1 MLMPQELRKYA
12 FTHAIRGYSTAEV
25 DEYIEF
31 LCERYEEIYREN
43 DALTRKLEAALRAL
57 DSAKSNENK
66 ITALDAEAKRVSARM
81 LAQAEAQKKRI
92 VTDAEEYADR
102 IIADADAHVAEQAQV
117 LESMR
122 QAVLAF
128 RDDLYSRYSRQIDE
142 IEAFAAAAQA
152 VSGMPSLPDAAET
165 AVLPAVPVEEDA
177 PVLTEAEEA
186 PEEPAEAEESV
197 ESAEEASEVT
207 EEPEMIEVIEEIEAV
222 EEEPDPVQEA
232 EESIESLFAPE
243 EEEISS
249 ADVADEADEVDEDE
263 VAATDE
269 VLLFFDSITPQANDD
284 AGEVYAEVDTDV
296 YELAQ
301 QHKAETEFTYDEDD
315 ADTEDLEELLPVL
328 EEEDEAE
335 AEIEPAEE
343 TAQDE
348 PDEVG
353 DSDSDEDLLKNLR
366 EAFNIQF
373 ETFTT
378 ESDSGEKDTDGDFRF
393 LEETEEDDE
402 EPSSLL
408 ERLKSAMD
416 AGKSSDKN
424 KKESREKE
432 TRR

>member
-43 DALTRKLEAALRAL
+43 NELTRKLEAALRAL
-57 DSAKSNENK
+57 DSAKSKEEK
-66 ITALDAEAKRVSARM
+66 ITALDAEVKRVSARM

-117 LESMR
+117 LENMR

-152 VSGMPSLPDAAET
+152 VGGMHTFPDAAAENV
-165 AVLPAVPVEEDA
+165 VLPAVHAVEAEA
-177 PVLTEAEEA
+177 AEEPEVIEEITEAEEIETI
-186 PEEPAEAEESV
+186 EEITEAEE
-197 ESAEEASEVT
+197 
-207 EEPEMIEVIEEIEAV
+207 IEVIEEITEDSV
-222 EEEPDPVQEA
+222 SDPVEEA
-232 EESIESLFAPE
+232 EESIESLF
-243 EEEISS
+243 SS
-249 ADVADEADEVDEDE
+249 AEDRDEPAEEADEVDEDE

-269 VLLFFDSITPQANDD
+269 VLLFFDSITPKSEDET
-284 AGEVYAEVDTDV
+284 EVYAEVDADV

-301 QHKAETEFTYDEDD
+301 QHKAETEFSYDEDE
-315 ADTEDLEELLPVL
+315 ADTDELEELLPALTEDDVT
-328 EEEDEAE
+328 EEEEAV
-335 AEIEPAEE
+335 PDE
-343 TAQDE
+343 TADE
-348 PDEVG
+348 SADVFPDEDEDG
-353 DSDSDEDLLKNLR
+353 DSDKDLLKNLR
-366 EAFNIQF
+366 EAFDIQF

-378 ESDSGEKDTDGDFRF
+378 ESGEKDADGDFRF
-393 LEETEEDDE
+393 LEEEEEEDE
-402 EPSSLL
+402 EPSGLL
-408 ERLKSAMD
+408 ERLKNAMEV
-416 AGKSSDKN
+416 GKSSDKN
-424 KKESREKE
+424 KMESREKE